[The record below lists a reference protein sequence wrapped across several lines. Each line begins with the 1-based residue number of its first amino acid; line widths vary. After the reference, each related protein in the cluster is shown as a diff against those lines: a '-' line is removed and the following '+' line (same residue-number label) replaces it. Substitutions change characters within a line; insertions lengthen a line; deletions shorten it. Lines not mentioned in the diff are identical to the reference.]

1 MARTPRFPPIPAQAY
16 QIPPTCNII
25 RSNGGDAKA
34 IIKAISREIGAKM
47 SHPVAVTD
55 ASFQDEVVNSDTP
68 VVVDFWAEW
77 CGPCKAI
84 APIVEE
90 LAGEYDGKVKF
101 AKMDVDSNPGVPMQ
115 FGIRGIPTLIIF
127 NEGKAVDQVV
137 GAVPKS
143 MLKKRVDEAIAS

>member
-1 MARTPRFPPIPAQAY
+1 MRENANNPEAKKE
-16 QIPPTCNII
+16 I
-25 RSNGGDAKA
+25 RED
-34 IIKAISREIGAKM
+34 M

-55 ASFQDEVVNSDTP
+55 ATFQAEVVDSDTP

-101 AKMDVDSNPGVPMQ
+101 AKMDVDTNPGVPMQ

-127 NEGKAVDQVV
+127 NGGKAVDQVV

-143 MLKKRVDEAIAS
+143 MLKKRVDEALA